1 VSNESIGIRQPLNHS
16 NTRTKAIFWQSTLR
30 DRLLSFD
37 KIVIIALLF
46 IHYSLLQPINVS
58 GSFFLRLFTADK
70 VIYYLALI
78 VILRQVLLR
87 RRFYVIR
94 QIPGVWL
101 LIPVVFLVFTSNY
114 LGTKSG
120 VSTYSWKNLYDIT
133 SEVNYWKT
141 SWQEI
146 GKILLMITTVLV
158 LNSYSKIFFYLKWSL
173 YFIVFLALVS
183 FLPLEPSDIFPDS
196 QKAYQIEESIRGQT
210 TLASYTDYSTTKR
223 HTMLW
228 IDSNNYAYFL
238 IPALFVIILLINYG
252 QRVIRPHLR
261 FVLFLIFGFLAVN
274 LLLTQSRGGL
284 FCFLGG
290 FTVLLYQYREK
301 RNQWIIPIMVFVFG
315 SFLAFFFTGMGEIIQ
330 NLFTRFYYAFLLV
343 GDESAR
349 QTVSGA
355 ESGRVITAWLAIQ
368 DILERPLLG
377 WGGAFQV
384 GRFSTSGNHVGYLN
398 LIGKYGFIGGGLMF
412 LFLYKNLRSFQRT
425 LRKTIRRDS
434 FELHMGYCIVAIYI
448 AVILSGLFRTF
459 SPIGI
464 APLAISFYLVSKY
477 NTRRPEVS

>member
-1 VSNESIGIRQPLNHS
+1 
-16 NTRTKAIFWQSTLR
+16 QSTLR

-120 VSTYSWKNLYDIT
+120 VIIYSWNNLYDIT
-133 SEVNYWKT
+133 GEVNYWKT
-141 SWQEI
+141 SWQET

-173 YFIVFLALVS
+173 YFVVFLALVS
-183 FLPLEPSDIFPDS
+183 LLPLETSDIFPDS
-196 QKAYQIEESIRGQT
+196 QKAYQIQEEISGQT
-210 TLASYTDYSTTKR
+210 TLVSYTDYSTTKR
-223 HTMLW
+223 HTFLW
-228 IDSNNYAYFL
+228 LNSNSYAYHL
-238 IPALFVIILLINYG
+238 IPALFVLIFIINYG
-252 QRVIRPHLR
+252 QRVIRLPPH
-261 FVLFLIFGFLAVN
+261 FVLFVLFGFLVVN

-284 FCFLGG
+284 FCFLVG
-290 FTVLLYQYREK
+290 FTVLMYQYRGK
-301 RNQWIIPIMVFVFG
+301 ISQWIFPIIGFAFG
-315 SFLAFFFTGMGEIIQ
+315 SLVIFFFTDMGEIIQ
-330 NLFTRFYYAFLLV
+330 NLFTRIYYASLLV

-349 QTVSGA
+349 QTVSGG
-355 ESGRVITAWLAIQ
+355 ESGRVIGAWLAIQ

-398 LIGKYGFIGGGLMF
+398 LIGKYGFIGGGLMLLF
-412 LFLYKNLRSFQRT
+412 LFMNLRSFLHS
-425 LRKTIRRDS
+425 LRKTTRRDS
-434 FELHMGYCIVAIYI
+434 FELHMGYCIVA
-448 AVILSGLFRTF
+448 
-459 SPIGI
+459 
-464 APLAISFYLVSKY
+464 
-477 NTRRPEVS
+477 